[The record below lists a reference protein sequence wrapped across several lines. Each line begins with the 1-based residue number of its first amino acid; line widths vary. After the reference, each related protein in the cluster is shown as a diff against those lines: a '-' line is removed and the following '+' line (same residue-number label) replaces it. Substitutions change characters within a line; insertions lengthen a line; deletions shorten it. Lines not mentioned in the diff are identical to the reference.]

1 MNDALVIVPTYN
13 ERENLAAVVGHLTA
27 VGGVDVLVVDD
38 NSPDGTGLLADDLAG
53 RHPSM
58 HVLHRREKAGLGQA
72 YCAGFAWAL
81 ERGYEFILEM
91 DADLSHDPADVPR
104 LIAAARNA
112 DLACGSRYLG
122 GIRVIDWP
130 LRRLL
135 LSTAAALYVR
145 VITGMPFTDPT
156 GGFKC
161 FRRDAL
167 GKIALGEVRS
177 NGYSFQIEI
186 THKLWRDGARIVEL
200 PIVFT
205 ERRKGRSKMS
215 ARIVREAVVVVWRL
229 WFQNRMRR
237 RPVRLQAADSAAP
250 GIKEVPRNPA

>member
-1 MNDALVIVPTYN
+1 MNDAIVIVPTYN
-13 ERENLAAVVGHLTA
+13 ERENLATVVGLLTA
-27 VGGVDVLVVDD
+27 LGGVDVLVVDD
-38 NSPDGTGLLADDLAG
+38 NSPDGTGHLADELAG
-53 RHPSM
+53 RLPSV

-145 VITGMPFTDPT
+145 VITGMPFSDPT

-167 GKIALGEVRS
+167 RKIALGKVRS

-186 THKLWRDGARIVEL
+186 THKLWREGARVVEL

-215 ARIVREAVVVVWRL
+215 ARIVREAVVGVWRL
-229 WFQNRMRR
+229 WFQNGMRR
-237 RPVRLQAADSAAP
+237 RPVRLRAADSAAP
-250 GIKEVPRNPA
+250 GIKEPPRSPA